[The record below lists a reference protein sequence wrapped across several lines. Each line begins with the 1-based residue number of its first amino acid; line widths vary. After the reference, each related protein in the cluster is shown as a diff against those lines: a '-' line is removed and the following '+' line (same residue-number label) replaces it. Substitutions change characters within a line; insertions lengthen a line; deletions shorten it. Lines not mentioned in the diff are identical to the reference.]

1 MEPKWRLAM
10 GVNLS
15 IKNVPAEKVEL
26 LKQRA
31 KRNHRSLQ
39 GELLALVDEAVGMQ
53 TVSKKAITI
62 DEFVERARKTDI
74 KTPDESTAWI
84 RELRDS
90 R

>member
-1 MEPKWRLAM
+1 M

-39 GELLALVDEAVGMQ
+39 GELLAIVDQ
-53 TVSKKAITI
+53 AIETGDRTI
-62 DEFVERARKTDI
+62 TLRELAARAREI
-74 KTPDESTAWI
+74 GLSTPDESTHWI

>member
-1 MEPKWRLAM
+1 M

-39 GELLALVDEAVGMQ
+39 GELLAIVDAATRPTPSKKLTLDELVERVRAVGL
-53 TVSKKAITI
+53 
-62 DEFVERARKTDI
+62 
-74 KTPDESTAWI
+74 KTPDESTRWI
-84 RELRDS
+84 REDRDN

>member
-1 MEPKWRLAM
+1 MEPLETNM

-39 GELLALVDEAVGMQ
+39 GELMALIDHAVAHPIAEG
-53 TVSKKAITI
+53 TITI
-62 DEFVERARKTDI
+62 DELYERGRKLGLR
-74 KTPDESTAWI
+74 TPSESVRMI
-84 RELRDS
+84 RQDRG

>member
-1 MEPKWRLAM
+1 MEPQM

-15 IKNVPAEKVEL
+15 IKNVPAEKVER

-39 GELLALVDEAVGMQ
+39 GELLALVDQ
-53 TVSKKAITI
+53 AIELPQPKRTI
-62 DEFVERARKTDI
+62 TLDELVENGRKLGL
-74 KTPDESTAWI
+74 KTPSESTRWI

>member
-1 MEPKWRLAM
+1 M

-15 IKNVPAEKVEL
+15 VKNVPAEQVEL

-39 GELLALVDEAVGMQ
+39 GELLAIIEKVTAPKSIEELSNYVQTLDLTRKKEAVRM
-53 TVSKKAITI
+53 
-62 DEFVERARKTDI
+62 
-74 KTPDESTAWI
+74 I
-84 RELRDS
+84 REDRD